1 MDAITRRAL
10 VAQYAVT
17 DYVTGTL
24 KRMRRDDRGQG
35 AVEYIG
41 IIVLI
46 AVLIAALVTFFQSD
60 MKDAVGKVI
69 TDAIKNVGENIGK

>member
-10 VAQYAVT
+10 MAQIAVT
-17 DYVTGTL
+17 GFVTGAFD
-24 KRMRRDDRGQG
+24 RMRQDDRGQG

-46 AVLIAALVTFFQSD
+46 AVLIAALVGFFNSD
-60 MKDAVGKVI
+60 MKDAVGNVI
-69 TDAIKNVGENIGK
+69 KKAIENVGNNI